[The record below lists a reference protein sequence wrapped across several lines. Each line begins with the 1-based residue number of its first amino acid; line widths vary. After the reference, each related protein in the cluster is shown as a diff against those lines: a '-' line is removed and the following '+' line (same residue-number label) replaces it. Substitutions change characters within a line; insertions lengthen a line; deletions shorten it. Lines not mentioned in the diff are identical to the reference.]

1 MSKQRS
7 DGIDYEE
14 TGEGPTIVLVPG
26 SCSTGAAWRPVMAAL
41 NGRFRCVT
49 TSLLGYGGTAER
61 RTAND
66 ASIWH
71 EADIV
76 EAVIRRA
83 AGPVHLVGH
92 SFGGLAALA
101 VALRDRVALESLTIA
116 EAPAANLLRECREH
130 RHYRAFRDMT
140 DAYVDAFC
148 GGDPAAIATMI
159 DFYGGS
165 GTFAAWPPRVR
176 AYALERTPVNILDW
190 ASVYGFRLPPS
201 ALAGV
206 DLPVLVLRGGD
217 SHPAVQRANELLSI
231 HIPGASLVTVDG
243 AAHFLIST
251 HAEAVAAA
259 IARHVAQAE
268 RMRER
273 AATFQADQ
281 RYQYAVCD

>member
-1 MSKQRS
+1 MAGLRS
-7 DGIDYEE
+7 
-14 TGEGPTIVLVPG
+14 
-26 SCSTGAAWRPVMAAL
+26 
-41 NGRFRCVT
+41 
-49 TSLLGYGGTAER
+49 AEV
-61 RTAND
+61 RTMLRSA
-66 ASIWH
+66 H

-101 VALRDRVALESLTIA
+101 VALRGRVALESLTILPKPPRRTCCA
-116 EAPAANLLRECREH
+116 TCREH

-148 GGDPAAIATMI
+148 AGDPGAIATMI
-159 DFYGGS
+159 DFYGGA

-176 AYALERTPVNILDW
+176 AYALETTPVNILDW

-206 DLPVLVLRGGD
+206 DVPVLVLRGGD
-217 SHPAVQRANELLSI
+217 SHPAVQRANELLSF
-231 HIPGASLVTVDG
+231 HIPGASLATVEG

-251 HAEAVAAA
+251 HAQAVAAA

-268 RMRER
+268 GMRQR
-273 AATFQADQ
+273 AATFQADE